1 MTIKQFGEKIEGI
14 AYTLRVGVHLI
25 VLNPK
30 HDKIL
35 LVSPPNGS
43 YLLPGGER
51 ELNETGIEQAKES
64 KKLNETHVE
73 TLEREAMEELGFEI
87 TVGEYIGEA
96 DEYYYSSHR
105 KHYYHNPAHFYVA
118 TSWNR
123 ASDPLED
130 FNTLKWTTIPEAI
143 SLLKR
148 GSHRWAVEQFAQ
160 Q

>member
-51 ELNETGIEQAKES
+51 E
-64 KKLNETHVE
+64 LNETHVE

>member
-1 MTIKQFGEKIEGI
+1 MRIKEKESVDEMAIKQFGEKIEGI
-14 AYTLRVGVHLI
+14 AYTLRVGIHLI
-25 VLNPK
+25 VLNPT

-51 ELNETGIEQAKES
+51 ER
-64 KKLNETHVE
+64 NETHVE

-87 TVGEYIGEA
+87 KVGEYIGEA

-105 KHYYHNPAHFYVA
+105 KRYYHNPAHFYVA
-118 TSWNR
+118 TSWSR
-123 ASDPLED
+123 VSEPLED

-160 Q
+160 R